1 MIRLKFIVF
10 FSLVFSV
17 PSVNAQQILI
27 DSLINQAYIE
37 SEGGDLDISKLSA
50 WQKVFSSVKDS
61 KSDYRVVEICTN
73 MGDLFFDHKIY
84 DSAINYYKYVFSTDI
99 DTVQKSEDLINL
111 YRRIGQ
117 SYSNLN
123 KPDSALIYYEQ
134 IFDEFNFPDRIDV
147 YRDLVDIYG
156 SNNDFQ
162 KSLEYNLLIKDLLI
176 ENKASVGE
184 LTKVFNN
191 IGFDYHQLKNYKNA
205 IKLFEAALKVNPL
218 ISQNEKS
225 SILGNLGICY
235 FNLGDYDQSI
245 DLLQRAY
252 DSSSDIVHRAELAH
266 LIASVYMTNSDYLR
280 AIKYY
285 KLSEGHAET
294 AKMDGTL
301 VDVYAGL
308 ASVYNR
314 THEYDLAFEYYKRH
328 SSIRDSLKFV
338 EELNRKRLLD
348 NQKYIERA
356 EKENS
361 LLKAQQDFQL
371 LQIEQLETEARNQK
385 LRTEALK
392 ADSIRAANELSIA
405 RQRNELSAITE
416 ANNELEIARQ
426 KNLIK
431 LTNQQLAIAR
441 SNEENAIIESEKQ
454 LKEIELAQEKLN
466 LQERDAQLKSE
477 QEANEKKALELEKG
491 KVQQRNTLLLTLL
504 LGLLAI
510 FVAWAY
516 RNKKKDNDR
525 LSVAY
530 DEIRKSQNLLQ
541 AAEAKIRKLLKQQVS
556 GAVANALITD
566 SSFASDE
573 QKFVCIMFLDIR
585 NFTVFCEGRKPS
597 EIIAYQNSV
606 FGFMINIIE
615 KHHGVVNQL
624 VGDGFMATFGA
635 PVSKGNDCLNAY
647 MAAKKIMNKLASK
660 VSKNKIYPT
669 KVGIGLHAGYVVTG
683 NVGNKKRKQFSITG
697 NTVILAA
704 RLEQLNKQFGS
715 TLVFSKE
722 LYDQLPDDARED
734 IPFQSVMVKGRS
746 QPIEVAAI

>member
-1 MIRLKFIVF
+1 MVRKTFIL
-10 FSLVFSV
+10 SLIYWSIISSV
-17 PSVNAQQILI
+17 LAQETVI
-27 DSLINQAYIE
+27 DSMINQANGASSNE
-37 SEGGDLDISKLSA
+37 ALDLRKLSA
-50 WQKVFSSVKDS
+50 WQKVFNQAKDTES
-61 KSDYRVVEICTN
+61 KYRLVEICTN
-73 MGDLFFDHKIY
+73 LGDLFFQNKIY
-84 DSAINYYKYVFSTDI
+84 DSAIDYYKYVFTTDI
-99 DTVQKSEDLINL
+99 DTVNKSAALTNI

-117 SYSNLN
+117 SYSYLN
-123 KPDSALIYYEQ
+123 KPDSALVYYKQ
-134 IFDEFNFPDRIDV
+134 IFNEFDFPGQIDV
-147 YRDLVDIYG
+147 FRDLVDIYG
-156 SNNDFQ
+156 SNNDHQ
-162 KSLEYNLLIKDLLI
+162 KSLEYNLLIEDLLLK
-176 ENKASVGE
+176 NKATNSE
-184 LTKVFNN
+184 LSKVYNN
-191 IGFDYHQLKNYKNA
+191 IGFNHHQLKNYIEA
-205 IKLFEAALKVNPL
+205 INYFETSLQVNPL
-218 ISQNEKS
+218 ISQNEES

-235 FNLGDYDQSI
+235 FNLGDYDQSLE
-245 DLLQRAY
+245 LLQKAY
-252 DSSSDIVHRAELAH
+252 DLSNDISQQAELAH
-266 LIASVYMTNSDYLR
+266 LIASVYMTDSDYLR

-285 KLSEGHAET
+285 HFAEEHAET
-294 AKMDGTL
+294 SNMDGML
-301 VDVYAGL
+301 ADAYVGL

-314 THEYDLAFEYYKRH
+314 THEYDLAFEYFKNH
-328 SSIRDSLKFV
+328 STLRDSLKFD
-338 EELNRKRLLD
+338 EELNKKRLLD

-356 EKENS
+356 EKENN

-371 LQIEQLETEARNQK
+371 LQIEQLETEARNQN

-405 RQRNELSAITE
+405 RQRNELSSITE

-431 LTNQQLAIAR
+431 LTNQQLAIAK

-454 LKEIELAQEKLN
+454 QKEIELAQEKIN

-477 QEANEKKALELEKG
+477 MEANEKKALELEKG

-504 LGLLAI
+504 LGLLAL

-525 LSVAY
+525 LTAAY
-530 DEIRKSQNLLQ
+530 DEITKSQNLLQ

-556 GAVANALITD
+556 GAVADALITD
-566 SSFASDE
+566 NSSASDG

-585 NFTVFCEGRKPS
+585 DFTVFCEGRKPS
-597 EIIAYQNSV
+597 EIIEYQNSV

-647 MAAKKIMNKLASK
+647 KASLKIISKLKSK
-660 VSKNKIYPT
+660 VAKDKIYPT

-715 TLVFSKE
+715 TLVYSKDV
-722 LYDQLPDDARED
+722 YDKLPDDEKEP
-734 IPFQSVMVKGRS
+734 IVFKPVIVKGRTK
-746 QPIEVAAI
+746 PIEVFSV